1 MNILIK
7 SCTILDPASPFNGKI
22 TDVLIENGKISKIA
36 KNISAKAESINA
48 EGKFLAPGFFDLNA
62 NLGELGLETKED
74 FISGTA
80 AAAAGGFTGLAV
92 MPNTEPAVDS
102 KSQIEY
108 LVNRAKNLLVDIYPF
123 GTISRKREGKD
134 LAEMFDMKQ
143 SGAIAFSDGNA
154 PVQDAGL
161 MERALLYAK
170 GFDALVVSY
179 PEDKSIAGK
188 AKVNEGEMST
198 YLGMKG
204 IPNIAEELMIV
215 RDLYLLD
222 YTDSKIHF
230 TTVSTS
236 HGVELIRQAKKKGA
250 KVSCDVAAHHLV
262 LTDDILADFD
272 SNYKVKPP
280 LRTKTDVA
288 ALKKGIADGTI
299 DTIVSQHTPH
309 EIEFKEVEFEIAAYG
324 IIGLQTVLPLLFKA
338 GLKPQQI
345 VEKLSVNSRNI
356 LGLKVPEIKEG
367 EPANVVLFDESEWI
381 YTTRNNFSR
390 SKNSPFIDQELK
402 GKVWLTCNNNQIYQP
417 IKSI

>member
-1 MNILIK
+1 MMNILIK
-7 SCTILDPASPFNGKI
+7 SCTVLDPASPFNGAV

-36 KNISAKAESINA
+36 KNISTKAESIDG
-48 EGKFLAPGFFDLNA
+48 EGKFLAPGFFDLNT

-123 GTISRKREGKD
+123 GTISQKREGKD

-198 YLGMKG
+198 FLGMKG

-222 YTDSKIHF
+222 YTNSKIHF
-230 TTVSTS
+230 TTVSTA

-262 LTDDILADFD
+262 LTEEVLADFN

-280 LRTKTDVA
+280 LRTKADIA

-324 IIGLQTVLPLLFKA
+324 IIGLQTVLPLLIKA
-338 GLKPQQI
+338 GLKPEQI
-345 VEKLSVNSRNI
+345 VEKLSVNSRKI

-367 EPANVVLFDESEWI
+367 AQANVVLFDDARWKYTSE
-381 YTTRNNFSR
+381 NNFSR
-390 SKNSPFIDQELK
+390 SKNSPFLGEELI
-402 GKVWLTCNNNQIYQP
+402 GKVWLTCNNNQIYQ
-417 IKSI
+417 S

>member
-1 MNILIK
+1 MMNILIK
-7 SCTILDPASPFNGKI
+7 SCTILDPASPFNGEV

-36 KNISAKAESINA
+36 KNISAKAESING
-48 EGKFLAPGFFDLNA
+48 EGKFLAPGFFDLNT

-80 AAAAGGFTGLAV
+80 AAAAGGFTGVAV

-102 KSQIEY
+102 KSQVEY

-123 GTISRKREGKD
+123 GTISQKREGKD
-134 LAEMFDMKQ
+134 LSEMFDMKQ
-143 SGAIAFSDGNA
+143 SGAVAFSDGNA

-198 YLGMKG
+198 FLGMKG

-230 TTVSTS
+230 TTVSTA

-262 LTDDILADFD
+262 LTEEVLSDFN

-280 LRTKTDVA
+280 LRTKADVT

-356 LGLKVPEIKEG
+356 LGLEVPEIKEG
-367 EPANVVLFDESEWI
+367 AMANVVLFDESTWS
-381 YTTRNNFSR
+381 YSTKNNFSR
-390 SKNSPFIDQELK
+390 SKNSPFLGEELI
-402 GKVWLTCNNNQIYQP
+402 GKVWLTCNNNQIYQ
-417 IKSI
+417 S

>member
-7 SCTILDPASPFNGKI
+7 SCTILDPSSAQNGEVF
-22 TDVLIENGKISKIA
+22 DVLIEKGKIA
-36 KNISAKAESINA
+36 KIEKNIVSDIKSIDAK
-48 EGKFLAPGFFDLNA
+48 GKYLAPGFFDLNT

-74 FISGTA
+74 FVSGTA

-92 MPNTEPAVDS
+92 MPNTEPPVDS
-102 KSQIEY
+102 KSQVEY
-108 LVNRAKNLLVDIYPF
+108 LVNRAKNLLVDIYPI
-123 GTISRKREGKD
+123 GTISQKKEGKD
-134 LAEMFDMKQ
+134 LAEMYDMKQ
-143 SGAIAFSDGNA
+143 SGAIAFSDGSS

-170 GFDALVVSY
+170 GFNALVFSY

-204 IPNIAEELMIV
+204 IPNIAEELMIL
-215 RDLYLLD
+215 RDLYLLN

-230 TTVSTS
+230 TTISTA

-262 LTDDILADFD
+262 LTEEVLADFD

-280 LRTKTDVA
+280 LRTKADVT

-299 DTIVSQHTPH
+299 DTVVSQHTPQ

-338 GLKPQQI
+338 GLNPQQI
-345 VEKLSVNSRNI
+345 VEKLSVNSRKI
-356 LGLKVPEIKEG
+356 LGLPVPAIKEG
-367 EPANVVLFDESEWI
+367 VEANVVLFDESAWL
-381 YTTRNNFSR
+381 YNDLNNYSK
-390 SKNSPFIDQELK
+390 SKNSPFIGEELK
-402 GKVWLTCNNNQIYQP
+402 GKVWLTCNNNQIYQSD
-417 IKSI
+417 KSI

>member
-1 MNILIK
+1 MMNILIK
-7 SCTILDPASPFNGKI
+7 SCTVLDPASPFNGAV

-36 KNISAKAESINA
+36 KNISTKAESIDG
-48 EGKFLAPGFFDLNA
+48 EGKFLAPGFFDLNT

-123 GTISRKREGKD
+123 GTISQKREGKD

-198 YLGMKG
+198 FLGMKG

-230 TTVSTS
+230 TTVSTA

-262 LTDDILADFD
+262 LTEEVLADFN

-280 LRTKTDVA
+280 LRTKADVA

-324 IIGLQTVLPLLFKA
+324 IIGLQTVLPLLIKA
-338 GLKPQQI
+338 GLKPEQI
-345 VEKLSVNSRNI
+345 VEKLSVNSRKI

-367 EPANVVLFDESEWI
+367 AQANVVLFDDARWKYTSE
-381 YTTRNNFSR
+381 NNFSR
-390 SKNSPFIDQELK
+390 SKNSPFLGGELT
-402 GKVWLTCNNNQIYQP
+402 GKVWLTCNNNQIYQ
-417 IKSI
+417 S

>member
-7 SCTILDPASPFNGKI
+7 SCTILDPASPFNGEV

-36 KNISAKAESINA
+36 KNISSKTESING

-102 KSQIEY
+102 KAQVEY

-123 GTISRKREGKD
+123 GTISQKREGKD
-134 LAEMFDMKQ
+134 LAELFDMKQ
-143 SGAIAFSDGNA
+143 SGAIAFSDGNS

-222 YTDSKIHF
+222 YTESKMHF
-230 TTVSTS
+230 TTVSTA

-250 KVSCDVAAHHLV
+250 KVSCDVAAYHLV
-262 LTDDILADFD
+262 LTEEVLSDFD

-280 LRTKTDVA
+280 LRTKADVT

-345 VEKLSVNSRNI
+345 VEKLSVNSRSI

-367 EPANVVLFDESEWI
+367 ALANVVLFDESSWE
-381 YTTRNNFSR
+381 YSTKNNFSR
-390 SKNSPFIDQELK
+390 SKNSPFMGEELT
-402 GKVWLTCNNNQIYQP
+402 GKVWLTCNNNQIY
-417 IKSI
+417 KS